1 MKYFSLLIMV
11 AWLAASGSAQA
22 FLGVS
27 CSATGAG
34 VGGLISDSDDIVE
47 AINCL
52 GKQIADVRSN
62 SPLNGLLLEQ
72 EQNSR
77 LAALAAK
84 SLYLET
90 RLEQIERRLADL
102 ERRLTTTEAKK
113 DAR

>member
-11 AWLAASGSAQA
+11 AWLAASGPAQA
-22 FLGVS
+22 FMNVS
-27 CSATGAG
+27 CSSTGAG
-34 VGGLISDSDDIVE
+34 VGGLISDTDDIVA

-72 EQNSR
+72 DQNSR
-77 LAALAAK
+77 LASLAAK

-90 RLEQIERRLADL
+90 RLEQIERRLTEIEL
-102 ERRLTTTEAKK
+102 RLTTTEAKK